1 MSTGEEI
8 SMEKFTKTAYGYD
21 PNEVNRFL
29 DNIIKQVS
37 KMVNLIKEKD
47 EAIKMRDQKIL
58 ELQKMIARTNGM
70 REKIAQYERME
81 STLNKAIIMAQ
92 KTSDQIKQNAYRES
106 EMLMENAKKNA
117 SRIVNEALM
126 EAERAELEANRIRRN
141 IIVYKRKL
149 KDLLQAQLDMIE
161 DIEKVNF

>member
-1 MSTGEEI
+1 
-8 SMEKFTKTAYGYD
+8 MEKFTKTAYGYD

-47 EAIKMRDQKIL
+47 EAIRLRDQKIL
-58 ELQKMIARTNGM
+58 ELQKMIAKTNGM

-126 EAERAELEANRIRRN
+126 EAEKAEIEANRIRRN

>member
-1 MSTGEEI
+1 
-8 SMEKFTKTAYGYD
+8 MEKFTKTAYGYD

-29 DNIIKQVS
+29 DNIIKRVS

-47 EAIKMRDQKIL
+47 EAIRLRDQKIL
-58 ELQKMIARTNGM
+58 ELQKMIAKTNGM

-106 EMLMENAKKNA
+106 EMLVENAKKNA

-126 EAERAELEANRIRRN
+126 EAEKAEIEANRIRRN

>member
-1 MSTGEEI
+1 
-8 SMEKFTKTAYGYD
+8 MEKFTKTAYGYD

-47 EAIKMRDQKIL
+47 EAIRLRDQKIL
-58 ELQKMIARTNGM
+58 ELQKMIAKTNGM

-92 KTSDQIKQNAYRES
+92 KTPDQIKQNAYRES

-126 EAERAELEANRIRRN
+126 EAEKAEIEANRIRRN

>member
-1 MSTGEEI
+1 
-8 SMEKFTKTAYGYD
+8 MEKFKKTAYGYD

-29 DNIIKQVS
+29 DNIIKQVT

-47 EAIKMRDQKIL
+47 EAIKLRDQKIL
-58 ELQKMIARTNGM
+58 ELQKMIAKTNGM

-106 EMLMENAKKNA
+106 EMLVENAKKNA

-126 EAERAELEANRIRRN
+126 EAEKAEIEANRIRRN

>member
-1 MSTGEEI
+1 MH
-8 SMEKFTKTAYGYD
+8 EK
-21 PNEVNRFL
+21 
-29 DNIIKQVS
+29 S
-37 KMVNLIKEKD
+37 
-47 EAIKMRDQKIL
+47 
-58 ELQKMIARTNGM
+58 
-70 REKIAQYERME
+70 AQYGHRE

-106 EMLMENAKKNA
+106 EMLVENAKKNA

-126 EAERAELEANRIRRN
+126 EAEKAEIEANRIRRN

>member
-1 MSTGEEI
+1 
-8 SMEKFTKTAYGYD
+8 MEKFTKTAYGYD

-29 DNIIKQVS
+29 DNIIKRVS

-47 EAIKMRDQKIL
+47 EAIRLRDQKIL
-58 ELQKMIARTNGM
+58 ELQKMIAKTNGM

-106 EMLMENAKKNA
+106 EMLVENAKKNA
-117 SRIVNEALM
+117 SRTVNEALM
-126 EAERAELEANRIRRN
+126 EAEKAEIEANRIRRN

>member
-1 MSTGEEI
+1 
-8 SMEKFTKTAYGYD
+8 MEKFTKTAYGYA

-47 EAIKMRDQKIL
+47 EAIRLRDQKIL
-58 ELQKMIARTNGM
+58 ELQKMIAKTNGM

-106 EMLMENAKKNA
+106 EMLVENAKKNA

-126 EAERAELEANRIRRN
+126 EAEKAEIEANRIRRN

>member
-1 MSTGEEI
+1 
-8 SMEKFTKTAYGYD
+8 MEKFTKTAYGYD

-47 EAIKMRDQKIL
+47 EAIRLRDQKIL
-58 ELQKMIARTNGM
+58 ELQKMIAKTNGM
-70 REKIAQYERME
+70 REKIVQYERME

-106 EMLMENAKKNA
+106 EMLVENAKKNA

-126 EAERAELEANRIRRN
+126 EAEKAEIEANRIRRN

>member
-1 MSTGEEI
+1 
-8 SMEKFTKTAYGYD
+8 MEKFTKTAYGYD

-47 EAIKMRDQKIL
+47 EAIKVRDQKIM
-58 ELQKMIARTNGM
+58 ELQKVISKTNGM

-81 STLNKAIIMAQ
+81 STLNNAIIMAQ
-92 KTSDQIKQNAYRES
+92 KTSDQIKQSAYRES
-106 EMLMENAKKNA
+106 ELLVDNAKKNA

-126 EAERAELEANRIRRN
+126 EAEKAEIEANRIRRN

>member
-1 MSTGEEI
+1 MQ
-8 SMEKFTKTAYGYD
+8 KFTKTAYGYD

-29 DNIIKQVS
+29 DNIIKQVT

-47 EAIKMRDQKIL
+47 EAIKLRDQKIL
-58 ELQKMIARTNGM
+58 ELQKMIAKTNGM

-126 EAERAELEANRIRRN
+126 EAEKAEIEANRIRRN

>member
-1 MSTGEEI
+1 
-8 SMEKFTKTAYGYD
+8 MEKFTKTAYGYD

-47 EAIKMRDQKIL
+47 EAIRLRDQKIL
-58 ELQKMIARTNGM
+58 ELQKMIAKTNGM

-106 EMLMENAKKNA
+106 EMLVENAKKNA
-117 SRIVNEALM
+117 SRIFNEALM
-126 EAERAELEANRIRRN
+126 EAEKAEIEANRIRRN

>member
-1 MSTGEEI
+1 
-8 SMEKFTKTAYGYD
+8 MEKFTKTAYGYD

-47 EAIKMRDQKIL
+47 EAIRLRDQKIL
-58 ELQKMIARTNGM
+58 ELQKMIAKTNGM

-92 KTSDQIKQNAYRES
+92 KTSDQIKQSAYRES
-106 EMLMENAKKNA
+106 ELLVDNAKKNA

-126 EAERAELEANRIRRN
+126 EAEKAEIEANRIRRN

>member
-1 MSTGEEI
+1 
-8 SMEKFTKTAYGYD
+8 MEKFTKTAYGYD

-47 EAIKMRDQKIL
+47 EAIRLRDQKIL
-58 ELQKMIARTNGM
+58 ELQKMIAKTNGM

-106 EMLMENAKKNA
+106 EMLVENAKKNA

-126 EAERAELEANRIRRN
+126 EAEKAEIEANRIRRN

-161 DIEKVNF
+161 DSEKVNF

>member
-1 MSTGEEI
+1 
-8 SMEKFTKTAYGYD
+8 MEKFTKTAYGYD

-47 EAIKMRDQKIL
+47 EAIRLRDQKIL
-58 ELQKMIARTNGM
+58 ELQKMIAKTNGM

-106 EMLMENAKKNA
+106 EMLVENAKKNA

-126 EAERAELEANRIRRN
+126 EAEKAEIEANRIRRN

>member
-1 MSTGEEI
+1 
-8 SMEKFTKTAYGYD
+8 MEKFTKTAYGYD

-47 EAIKMRDQKIL
+47 EAIRLRDQKIL
-58 ELQKMIARTNGM
+58 ELQKMIAKTNGM

-106 EMLMENAKKNA
+106 EMLVENAKKNA

-126 EAERAELEANRIRRN
+126 EAEKAEIEANRIRRN

-149 KDLLQAQLDMIE
+149 KDLLQAQLDMIQ

>member
-1 MSTGEEI
+1 
-8 SMEKFTKTAYGYD
+8 MEKFTKTAYGYD

-47 EAIKMRDQKIL
+47 EAIKVRDQKIM
-58 ELQKMIARTNGM
+58 ELQKVISKTNGM

-92 KTSDQIKQNAYRES
+92 KTSDQIKQSAYRES
-106 EMLMENAKKNA
+106 ELLVDNAKKNA

-126 EAERAELEANRIRRN
+126 EAEKAEIEANRIRRN

>member
-1 MSTGEEI
+1 
-8 SMEKFTKTAYGYD
+8 MEKFTKTAYGYD
-21 PNEVNRFL
+21 PNEVNCFL

-47 EAIKMRDQKIL
+47 EAIKVRDQKIM
-58 ELQKMIARTNGM
+58 ELQKVISKTNGM

-92 KTSDQIKQNAYRES
+92 KTSDQIKQSAYRES
-106 EMLMENAKKNA
+106 ELLVDNAKKNA

-126 EAERAELEANRIRRN
+126 EAEKAEIEANRIRRN

>member
-1 MSTGEEI
+1 
-8 SMEKFTKTAYGYD
+8 MEKFTKTAYGYD

-47 EAIKMRDQKIL
+47 EAIRLRDQKIL
-58 ELQKMIARTNGM
+58 ELQKMIAKTNGM

-106 EMLMENAKKNA
+106 EMLVENAKKNA

-126 EAERAELEANRIRRN
+126 EAEKAEIEANRIRRN
-141 IIVYKRKL
+141 IIVYKRKI

>member
-1 MSTGEEI
+1 
-8 SMEKFTKTAYGYD
+8 MEKFTKTAYGYD

-29 DNIIKQVS
+29 DNIIKQVT

-47 EAIKMRDQKIL
+47 EAIKLRDQKIL
-58 ELQKMIARTNGM
+58 ELQKMIAKTNGM

-126 EAERAELEANRIRRN
+126 EAEKAEIEANRIRRN

>member
-1 MSTGEEI
+1 
-8 SMEKFTKTAYGYD
+8 MEKFTKTAYGYD